1 MSKRDDYSAF
11 LSPIHDHSYINTPYI
26 SPTRD
31 YPYSIPADD
40 IIQAFK
46 DFQSKSKQLIT
57 DIEECKDINNKY
69 KNKLDEY
76 SADRK
81 NTSIDNVNNYNNDM
95 NIYTTDILNI
105 ETKNQTLLS
114 KVTQLEQDNK
124 EINDKVATNL
134 LYQSQLETYVLDY
147 NIKIKE
153 RERQTHLAALEQ
165 QTYVNKSNNDVND
178 NSTSLDYSIANGNSY
193 IKESIYIHKHQLQH
207 IHNEI
212 YTQKSIIIDR
222 ISEIKQKENLIKHL
236 NSLNTEL
243 LSSLT
248 RQQLLSLDYQTR
260 MTDLTINRFNFVPAK
275 PSPRTKPYTTTASK
289 LHSRPALG
297 TTTSSSS
304 SIVYST
310 SKPPVYSTKPTTI
323 LPTRTTGT
331 SRRKS
336 TSYTVHRLDNT
347 PATHTHI
354 NTVHTSYTNNDGMY
368 SSSQELCDRT
378 ELLTANQWAQYTSMR
393 DKMRVKLATVVSDT
407 STLQHH
413 PTPTSLVSQSK
424 PVVYK
429 STRQNVPIEK
439 YIDNTTSNITSNQT
453 KKTKISKKKKSKS
466 TTSSIVTTTTTR
478 VPSSVFPSSTL
489 PTHLT
494 SNLTAPAPTTTS
506 TPYTA
511 PFHLF
516 TDTNSGSSHLPRGA
530 STGASQDRGGWPP
543 DYAVDYSN
551 NSARTSNRVY
561 NTGVYTDVYSDSNAH
576 VSSTDYSYTKLS
588 DEQLKA
594 YHNIL
599 SQPPIGQNYD
609 PYHPVRLYDS
619 DQGDRFIPT
628 PDSHTYTAE
637 NDDDDRTGSNN
648 DVDERD
654 VSIHIIYDP
663 TIATSL
669 YDIEEPAAVSV
680 VPVCTVLTP
689 VFLPTSVDPDP
700 TKEFNLIAQQSMAS
714 PSNAGR
720 HSSRGG
726 GGGLSQTPPKS
737 LSRQA
742 V

>member
-11 LSPIHDHSYINTPYI
+11 LSPIKDSSYINTPYI

-46 DFQSKSKQLIT
+46 DLQSQSKKLIV
-57 DIEECKDINNKY
+57 DIEECKNINNKY
-69 KNKLDEY
+69 KSKLDEY
-76 SADRK
+76 SNDRN
-81 NTSIDNVNNYNNDM
+81 NTSIDSIKNYNNGM

-124 EINDKVATNL
+124 EINDKIATNL

-165 QTYVNKSNNDVND
+165 QTYVNKSNNDN
-178 NSTSLDYSIANGNSY
+178 NNASLDYNNSNSS

-222 ISEIKQKENLIKHL
+222 ISEIKQKEILIKHL
-236 NSLNTEL
+236 NTFNTEL
-243 LSSLT
+243 YTLLT
-248 RQQLLSLDYQTR
+248 KQQLISLDYQTR

-275 PSPRTKPYTTTASK
+275 PSPRTKPYTSTTSK
-289 LHSRPALG
+289 LHSKPALA
-297 TTTSSSS
+297 TTTSS

-310 SKPPVYSTKPTTI
+310 SKPPVYSTTPTTI
-323 LPTRTTGT
+323 LPTSTTGT

-336 TSYTVHRLDNT
+336 TSYTVHRSENT
-347 PATHTHI
+347 SATHTRI
-354 NTVHTSYTNNDGMY
+354 NTVYNNHANTNTNSNTDGMY

-393 DKMRVKLATVVSDT
+393 NKMRVKLATGVIDT

-413 PTPTSLVSQSK
+413 STPTSLVSQSK

-439 YIDNTTSNITSNQT
+439 YSDNTTSSITSNQT
-453 KKTKISKKKKSKS
+453 KKTRISKKKKSKS
-466 TTSSIVTTTTTR
+466 TTSSIVTITTTR

-489 PTHLT
+489 PAHLT
-494 SNLTAPAPTTTS
+494 FNHTTS
-506 TPYTA
+506 NPTASAPDIYTSYTA
-511 PFHLF
+511 PLHLF
-516 TDTNSGSSHLPRGA
+516 TDMNSGSPHLPRGG
-530 STGASQDRGGWPP
+530 STDTGRDLLNMPF
-543 DYAVDYSN
+543 DAVDYNSN
-551 NSARTSNRVY
+551 NSANSNSNRVY
-561 NTGVYTDVYSDSNAH
+561 STDVYSDSNAH
-576 VSSTDYSYTKLS
+576 VSSTDYRYTKLS

-599 SQPPIGQNYD
+599 SQPPLGQNYD

-637 NDDDDRTGSNN
+637 NDDDDSTGSNN
-648 DVDERD
+648 EVDERD

-669 YDIEEPAAVSV
+669 YDIEEPAAVTV
-680 VPVCTVLTP
+680 IPVCTVLTP
-689 VFLPTSVDPDP
+689 VFLPTSIDPDP

-720 HSSRGG
+720 HSSSG
-726 GGGLSQTPPKS
+726 GGGLTQTLLKS
-737 LSRQA
+737 TSGKC

>member
-1 MSKRDDYSAF
+1 MSKRNDYSAF
-11 LSPIHDHSYINTPYI
+11 LSPIKDHSYIKTPYI
-26 SPTRD
+26 SPSRD
-31 YPYSIPADD
+31 YPYSIPADN

-46 DFQSKSKQLIT
+46 DLQMQSKQLII
-57 DIEECKDINNKY
+57 DIEESKNINNKY
-69 KNKLDEY
+69 KYKLDECTN
-76 SADRK
+76 DR
-81 NTSIDNVNNYNNDM
+81 NDTSIDNMNNYNNDM

-105 ETKNQTLLS
+105 ETKNQILLS

-124 EINDKVATNL
+124 AINDKITFNL
-134 LYQSQLETYVLDY
+134 LNLSQLETFILDY

-153 RERQTHLAALEQ
+153 RETHLAHEQ
-165 QTYVNKSNNDVND
+165 RMYESNNTNTNVNN
-178 NSTSLDYSIANGNSY
+178 NSTSLDYSIANGNSS

-222 ISEIKQKENLIKHL
+222 ISEIKQKEILLKHL
-236 NSLNTEL
+236 NALNTEL
-243 LSSLT
+243 LSTLT

-275 PSPRTKPYTTTASK
+275 PSPRTKPYPTTSTATSK
-289 LHSRPALG
+289 LHSKPALA
-297 TTTSSSS
+297 TTTSS

-310 SKPPVYSTKPTTI
+310 SKPPVYSTTPTSA
-323 LPTRTTGT
+323 TGT

-336 TSYTVHRLDNT
+336 TSYTVHRPDNT
-347 PATHTHI
+347 PAI
-354 NTVHTSYTNNDGMY
+354 HTSNNRVHNNNTNTYTSNTNTDTMY

-393 DKMRVKLATVVSDT
+393 NKVNREKVKLATGSSDI

-413 PTPTSLVSQSK
+413 HIPTPLVSSQSK

-429 STRQNVPIEK
+429 STRQKVSIEK
-439 YIDNTTSNITSNQT
+439 YSDNTTSNITSNQT
-453 KKTKISKKKKSKS
+453 KKTRISKKKRSKS
-466 TTSSIVTTTTTR
+466 ATFSSTTTPTITTTTR

-489 PTHLT
+489 PTNLT
-494 SNLTAPAPTTTS
+494 SNPTASVPASVTS

-511 PFHLF
+511 PSHLF
-516 TDTNSGSSHLPRGA
+516 TEMNSGSLLPRGG
-530 STGASQDRGGWPP
+530 STGQDRNGWPP
-543 DYAVDYSN
+543 ATTDSSN
-551 NSARTSNRVY
+551 DISNRVY
-561 NTGVYTDVYSDSNAH
+561 NTDVYSDRNRR
-576 VSSTDYSYTKLS
+576 VSSDYSYTKLS

-599 SQPPIGQNYD
+599 SQPPLGQNYD
-609 PYHPVRLYDS
+609 PYRPVRLYDS
-619 DQGDRFIPT
+619 DQGDRHNP
-628 PDSHTYTAE
+628 PDSNTYTA
-637 NDDDDRTGSNN
+637 DDDSDDDSTGSNN
-648 DVDERD
+648 DINERD

-663 TIATSL
+663 TISTPL

-680 VPVCTVLTP
+680 VPVSTVLTP

-714 PSNAGR
+714 PSNTSR

-726 GGGLSQTPPKS
+726 GGGLSQTLPRS
-737 LSRQA
+737 ST
-742 V
+742 